1 MPKNVGLHK
10 GMVMIHGL
18 RAELELFKEIW
29 TAILNFKMAYI
40 TDTFFNTLRAKDENS
55 CSCLPSGSLP
65 RTRIRVFTFSSIA
78 RGKNALRIFTQNI
91 EHVCR
96 MQQWL
101 NFNFVPRRE

>member
-40 TDTFFNTLRAKDENS
+40 TDTFLTHCVPK
-55 CSCLPSGSLP
+55 
-65 RTRIRVFTFSSIA
+65 TKIRVLASPAVHCQGHEFVFSPFQA
-78 RGKNALRIFTQNI
+78 
-91 EHVCR
+91 
-96 MQQWL
+96 
-101 NFNFVPRRE
+101 